1 MVNHMP
7 LHRFLR
13 SLALFAGLGGSALL
27 PFWAIA
33 QSSTA
38 PTAANTPESLAE
50 VWQKASAKY
59 DAPRNAILADV
70 ERGANQGPFRPDWNS
85 LSQYQV
91 PDWYRDAKFGIFIHW
106 GVYSVPAFGSEWY
119 PREMY
124 HAGSEENQHH
134 VSVYGP
140 PTKFGYKDF
149 IPMFKAQQ
157 YDPQAWAHL
166 FKESGARYVVP
177 VFEHHDGFQMYDSNL
192 SDWTAVKMGPHRD
205 LMGDLEKA
213 TRAEGLHF
221 GASSHRI
228 EHDWF
233 MDGGRSIPSDVND
246 PQYAALYG
254 PAQVQLE
261 DKEDSL
267 QDNWT
272 YVSHA
277 YANDWLARDA
287 EIVQKYH
294 PDIIFFDWWIGQP
307 DVRPYLAKF
316 AAYYYNESSKRGPV
330 GIITYKYVDMQK
342 DSGVLDI
349 ERGQLDT
356 LHDRVWQTDTSV
368 GNKSWGYIEHDS
380 FKTPDFIVHQ
390 LVDVVSKNGN
400 LLMNIGPRSDGTIP
414 DEVQQ
419 VLLAVGGWL
428 KVNGDAIYGTRPWVS
443 YGEGPTKVAAG
454 SFQDTKTQEY
464 TAEDF
469 RFTTK
474 GDNLYAIELAWPSG
488 KEAVIQSLN
497 EGALKGKQIRSVALL
512 GSDAKLTYDL
522 RADGLH
528 IALPAQPKEGY
539 AYAFQIALDA
549 PAR

>member
-1 MVNHMP
+1 MFP
-7 LHRFLR
+7 QCSPRT
-13 SLALFAGLGGSALL
+13 LALLVAAVGLALS
-27 PFWAIA
+27 PFRLSA

-38 PTAANTPESLAE
+38 PTASNGAESLAAI
-50 VWQKASAKY
+50 WQKASAKY
-59 DAPRNAILADV
+59 DGPRNAILADV
-70 ERGANQGPFRPDWNS
+70 DRGTHDGPFRPDWNS
-85 LSQYQV
+85 LSQYKV

-119 PREMY
+119 PRQMY
-124 HAGSEENQHH
+124 LQGSVENQHH
-134 VSVYGP
+134 VSTYGP
-140 PTKFGYKDF
+140 LTKFGYKDF
-149 IPMFKAQQ
+149 IPMFKAQK

-192 SDWTAVKMGPHRD
+192 SDWTAVRMGPHRD
-205 LMGDLEKA
+205 LVGDLEKA
-213 TRAEGLHF
+213 VRAQGLYF

-233 MDGGRSIPSDVND
+233 MDGGRTLPSDVND
-246 PQYAALYG
+246 PQYASLYG
-254 PAQVQLE
+254 PAQIQ
-261 DKEDSL
+261 L
-267 QDNWT
+267 QDKKEGSGSNLAEDWT
-272 YVSHA
+272 YVSSA

-307 DVRPYLAKF
+307 YVRPYLARF

-330 GIITYKYVDMQK
+330 GIITYKWVDMQK

-349 ERGQLDT
+349 ERGQLDQK
-356 LHDRVWQTDTSV
+356 LDRVWQTDTSV
-368 GNKSWGYIEHDS
+368 SNKSWGYIEHDT
-380 FKTPDFIVHQ
+380 FKTPEFIVHQ
-390 LVDVVSKNGN
+390 LVDIVSKNGN

-419 VLLAVGGWL
+419 VLLEVGSWL
-428 KVNGDAIYGTRPWVS
+428 KVNGDAIYGTRPWTT

-454 SFQDTKTQEY
+454 SFQDTKTQQY

-474 GDNLYAIELAWPSG
+474 GNNLYAIELAWPSG
-488 KEAVIQSLN
+488 NEAVIHSVA
-497 EGALKGKQIRSVALL
+497 GDALKGKQIQAVALL
-512 GSDAKLTYDL
+512 GSSAPLPYKLQ
-522 RADGLH
+522 ADGLH
-528 IALPAQPKEGY
+528 IQLPPKPAQGY
-539 AYAFQIALDA
+539 AYAFRIALDKS
-549 PAR
+549 P